1 MIIHCFADYEVTLR
15 IFVKYEIIPA
25 EPLPRFIVLVITV
38 TFGPVECG
46 RPDKAFSKQTGIV
59 QLQMMLRIVVSI
71 IIIITDIT
79 VLVIIFPGRVIPS
92 VSFVLGQID
101 SVPGYACVLI
111 SEEPGQTERIPLVHP
126 SQNSKGRLN
135 ISKGIPYISV
145 GQSAGIR
152 KIEVQSRTGKSGT
165 CCSRSCKC
173 II

>member
-15 IFVKYEIIPA
+15 IFVKYEIILA
-25 EPLPRFIVLVITV
+25 EPLSCLIVLIITV
-38 TFGPVECG
+38 SLGPVECG
-46 RPDKAFSKQTGIV
+46 RPYKAFSKQTGVV
-59 QLQMMLRIVVSI
+59 QLQMMLCIVICI
-71 IIIITDIT
+71 IVIVTDIT
-79 VLVIIFPGRVIPS
+79 ILVIILSGRVISS
-92 VSFVLGQID
+92 VSFVLRQID
-101 SVPGYACVLI
+101 SVPGYAGMLV
-111 SEEPGQTERIPLVHP
+111 SEQPGQTERIPLVHP

-135 ISKGIPYISV
+135 VSKGIPYISV